1 MSNRFI
7 GVVGASW
14 GGGLL
19 LFKLL
24 SGGQSQANGAYAA
37 GQGMGWI
44 FGLALFLAGIYYL
57 ARNPQ
62 KSPK

>member
-7 GVVGASW
+7 GLIGVLW

-24 SGGQSQANGAYAA
+24 SGGQAQGNGAYTA
-37 GQGMGWI
+37 GQGMGWV
-44 FGLALFLAGIYYL
+44 FGLALFLVGIYYL
-57 ARNPQ
+57 VRSPQ